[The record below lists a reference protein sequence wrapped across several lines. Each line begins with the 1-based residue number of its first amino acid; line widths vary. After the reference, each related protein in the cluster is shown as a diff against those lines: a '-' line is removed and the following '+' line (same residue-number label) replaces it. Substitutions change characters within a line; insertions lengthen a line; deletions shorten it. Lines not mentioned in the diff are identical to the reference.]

1 MKAFIFSSFGSP
13 SVLKMQEVSRPVPG
27 EKEVLVKVMATT
39 VTSADCRLR
48 ARNMPRGFR
57 FLSGL
62 IFGFKKPRKP
72 ILGSEMAGVV
82 TETGSKVT
90 RFRKGDAVFGMD
102 GMNLGCYAEYK
113 LIREDAAIVLK
124 PESLTFEEAASLP
137 FGALTAIDFFRRGK
151 LKSGEHVL
159 VNGASGSVGTAAVQ
173 IAVNSGAV
181 VTAVCSSAN
190 RALVQSLGS
199 DHVIDYTTEDFTRN
213 GQTYD
218 MIVDTA
224 GTAPYSRSGSSLKPD
239 GRLLLVLAS
248 LPDTLSSYAS
258 VLFNKNKLVAGPAT
272 EKHEDLEYLTGLVE
286 RELYKPVIDRIYS
299 FEELPEAHAYT
310 DSGRKRGNVVIILS
324 QRTKTDGIKF

>member
-1 MKAFIFSSFGSP
+1 MKAFIISSFGAP
-13 SVLKMQEVSRPVPG
+13 SVLKMQEVPRPVPG
-27 EKEVLVKVMATT
+27 ENELLVKVMATT

-72 ILGSEMAGVV
+72 ILGSEMAGIV
-82 TETGSKVT
+82 TEIGSKVT
-90 RFRKGDAVFGMD
+90 RFHKGDAVFAMD

-113 LIREDAAIVLK
+113 LIREDAAIVQK

-151 LKSGEHVL
+151 LKSGDHVL
-159 VNGASGSVGTAAVQ
+159 INGASGSVGTAALQ

-181 VTAVCSSAN
+181 VTAVCSGAN
-190 RALVQSLGS
+190 RGLVQSLGAT
-199 DHVIDYTTEDFTRN
+199 HVIDYKTEDFTLN

-218 MIVDTA
+218 MIMDTA

-248 LPDTLSSYAS
+248 LPDTLRSYTS
-258 VLFNKNKLVAGPAT
+258 VIFSKRKVIAGPAT
-272 EKHEDLEYLTGLVE
+272 EKQEDLEFLARLVE
-286 RELYKPVIDRIYS
+286 RGLYKPVIDRIYS
-299 FEELPEAHAYT
+299 FEDLPEAHTYT
-310 DSGRKRGNVVIILS
+310 DSGRKKGNVVISLS
-324 QRTKTDGIKF
+324 REAKPDR